1 MENLLPPCILPPSD
15 NTIWAPPLDVQDL
28 AVRLEASGV
37 TDQVARSQYGF
48 RNLWHM
54 AEVYLRV
61 AQAQPPQ
68 FPHQAFEQSTWRNY
82 LKGMAFATPAIL
94 CCLIV
99 LFVKVPLWGGP
110 ISGNQA
116 VAIAVAAIAGFIV
129 TGGFLQIIGRLGYF
143 YKESKEWAL
152 CSCSCWS
159 AVKLGALA
167 LCAVT
172 SMGFLLNAF
181 FQWLPADLYAWCVVF
196 NLGIGFYILVSGVLH
211 VLEAEVTI
219 TVGTLLGMGV
229 VGYLFLSLHVPL
241 MVSQICGITVAT
253 LTFLGVAEARFRR
266 MGSHL
271 LAHVKLPP
279 IGRLAYTLFPYFVY
293 GALYYAFLFADR
305 IIAWSA
311 KTESASLPLQ
321 FRGAYEAA
329 LDLCLFA
336 FIVQVGWI
344 HVGLV
349 KFYDFVSAEQ
359 KQLGVT
365 DRATLRE
372 CMMAFYK
379 HQILIFGLLFVGSS
393 AIVTAAIYEIPP
405 LRAVILPRVVLL
417 GMAGMPFL
425 AIGLWNI
432 ALLFALSRPMFAVT
446 ATAWSLVINVMIG
459 YVLSRL
465 VAYDLAIIG
474 FFVGA
479 CALSYISARCCHRM
493 LANFDY
499 YFFAS
504 AA

>member
-1 MENLLPPCILPPSD
+1 MEDLLPQCILPPSD
-15 NTIWAPPLDVQDL
+15 KTVWAPPLDAQDL

-37 TDQVARSQYGF
+37 TDQVAHSRYGF
-48 RNLWHM
+48 RDLWQM
-54 AEVYLRV
+54 AEAYLRV
-61 AQAQPPQ
+61 AQAQPPKL
-68 FPHQAFEQSTWRNY
+68 PHDALQQSTWRNY

-152 CSCSCWS
+152 CSRSCWS
-159 AVKLGALA
+159 AVKLGVLA

-172 SMGFLLNAF
+172 SMGFVLNAF

-196 NLGIGFYILVSGVLH
+196 NLGIGFYILISGVLH
-211 VLEAEVTI
+211 ILEAKITI
-219 TVGTLLGMGV
+219 TVGTLLGMAV

-253 LTFLGVAEARFRR
+253 ITCLAVAEARFRR

-279 IGRLAYTLFPYFVY
+279 VGQLVYSLFPYFLY
-293 GALYYAFLFADR
+293 GGLYYAFLFADR

-311 KTESASLPLQ
+311 RTESASLPLQ

-349 KFYDFVSAEQ
+349 KFYRFVSA
-359 KQLGVT
+359 KQRRLYVK
-365 DRATLRE
+365 DRAALRKY
-372 CMMAFYK
+372 MMAFYQR
-379 HQILIFGLLFVGSS
+379 QILVFGLLFLGSS
-393 AIVTAAIYEIPP
+393 AVVAAAIYAIPS
-405 LRAVILPRVVLL
+405 LRAVILPRVALL
-417 GMAGMPFL
+417 AMLGMPFL

-432 ALLFALSRPMFAVT
+432 ALLFALSRPMFAVS
-446 ATAWSLVINVMIG
+446 ATTWSLITNVAVG
-459 YVLSRL
+459 YLLSRMI
-465 VAYDLAIIG
+465 AYDLAIIG
-474 FFVGA
+474 FLIGA
-479 CALSYISARCCHRM
+479 CALSYISARYCRRT
-493 LANFDY
+493 LAHFDY

-504 AA
+504 AT